1 MFLGSYRHQVDG
13 KGRVAVPAQF
23 RRGLPSGS
31 VVAFGPEGRLVIRP
45 PEEWA
50 ALERQH
56 RLTAE
61 TPADGRRFLRLLFSS
76 AREVELDAQGR
87 LLIDASHRRFAG
99 IGERAIFVG
108 MGDCVEVVGE
118 EVWEAEHGDV
128 DAEAFTALNDRVMS
142 RSGEAPAA
150 HQSPA

>member
-31 VVAFGPEGRLVIRP
+31 VVAYGPEGRLVMRP
-45 PEEWA
+45 PEAWA

-61 TPADGRRFLRLLFSS
+61 TAADARRFLRVLYAS
-76 AREVELDAQGR
+76 ARELELDAQGR
-87 LLIDASHRRFAG
+87 MLIDAEHRGFAG
-99 IGERAIFVG
+99 IGDRAVFVG
-108 MGDCVEVVGE
+108 VGDCVEVVGE
-118 EVWEAEHGDV
+118 EVWDTEHGSV
-128 DAEAFTALNDRVMS
+128 DARTFTELNDTVMTRAGAAGTS
-142 RSGEAPAA
+142 EPA
-150 HQSPA
+150 

>member
-31 VVAFGPEGRLVIRP
+31 VVAYGPEGRLVIRP

-56 RLTAE
+56 KLTAE
-61 TPADGRRFLRLLFSS
+61 TPADSRRFMRILYSS
-76 AREVELDAQGR
+76 AREVDLDAQGR
-87 LLIDASHRRFAG
+87 MLIDAEHRHFAR
-99 IGERAIFVG
+99 IADRAVFIG

-118 EVWEAEHGDV
+118 EVWEAEHGHV
-128 DAEAFTALNDRVMS
+128 DADAFTELNDTVMARARLRAS
-142 RSGEAPAA
+142 TAEPA
-150 HQSPA
+150 

>member
-1 MFLGSYRHQVDG
+1 VFLGCYRHQVDG

-31 VVAFGPEGRLVIRP
+31 VVAYGPEGRLVIRP

-61 TPADGRRFLRLLFSS
+61 TPADARRFLRVLYSS
-76 AREVELDAQGR
+76 ARQVELDAQGR
-87 LLIDASHRRFAG
+87 LLIDAEHRGFAR
-99 IGERAIFVG
+99 IADRAVFVG

-118 EVWEAEHGDV
+118 EVWQAEHGDV
-128 DAEAFTALNDRVMS
+128 DADTFTALNDTVMT
-142 RSGEAPAA
+142 RAGGAPPLSAK
-150 HQSPA
+150 PA